1 MISVMTMGKRYQVA
15 TIAREAGIPTMRA
28 VSLLKYAQEYGS
40 VRREYETKNGFVYYI
55 RVK

>member
-15 TIAREAGIPTMRA
+15 TIAREAGMPTMRA

-55 RVK
+55 RVM

>member
-1 MISVMTMGKRYQVA
+1 MISVMALGKRYQVA

-40 VRREYETKNGFVYYI
+40 VERQYETKNGFTYYV
-55 RVK
+55 RVR

>member
-15 TIAREAGIPTMRA
+15 TIAREAGMPTMRA

-40 VRREYETKNGFVYYI
+40 VERQYETKNGFTYYV
-55 RVK
+55 RVR